1 MANQPKQTPKKTK
14 NKKAEAKTAEAKT
27 AETEVGPRRPL
38 LRSRSDRMLWGVA
51 GGLADHLGFSAVL
64 VRIAFVLTTF
74 FGGAGLLAYLVLAV
88 ALPEDDGE
96 GNPVQESVWA
106 RLGKVTLICL
116 LVGLALCAAAGLA
129 VVSAWATA
137 TGHGTVVAVIVA
149 ALGVTLVAVAFAE
162 SVRRRIVPWLVT
174 LGVVLGL
181 PAAAV
186 ATADVH
192 FSNSIGE
199 RNYTPTVVADLPA
212 DGYELGTG
220 QMKID
225 LRSLPWAKGKTIHV
239 SAHQG
244 LGQMIVSVPARVCVV
259 GHATAKG
266 GELII
271 AGDVSHGV
279 DAEVDQGAAR
289 SQAPRLDFDGD
300 IQFGQL
306 LVTDQAPDEIDTR
319 GIDYDHHQKEEASQR
334 MVCGR

>member
-1 MANQPKQTPKKTK
+1 MPNPPK
-14 NKKAEAKTAEAKT
+14 NKPKTTKT
-27 AETEVGPRRPL
+27 TKKKEPETVVGPRRPL
-38 LRSRSDRMLWGVA
+38 LRSRSDRVLWGVA

-88 ALPEDDGE
+88 ALPENDGE
-96 GNPVQESVWA
+96 GNPVPESVWA
-106 RLGKVTLICL
+106 RLGKVTLICI
-116 LVGLALCAAAGLA
+116 LVGIALFAAAGLA
-129 VVSAWATA
+129 VASAWATA
-137 TGHGTVVAVIVA
+137 TGHGTVIAIILAAV
-149 ALGVTLVAVAFAE
+149 GVSLVAIAFAE
-162 SVRRRIVPWLVT
+162 SVRRRVVPWLVT

-181 PAAAV
+181 PAGAV
-186 ATADVH
+186 AAADIH

-199 RNYTPTVVADLPA
+199 RNYTPSVVADLPA

-225 LRSLPWAKGKTIHV
+225 LRQLPWAKGQTIHV

-244 LGQMIVSVPARVCVV
+244 LGQMIVSVPKRVCVI

-266 GELII
+266 GELIV

-279 DAEVDQGAAR
+279 DAEVDQGAAL

-306 LVTDQAPDEIDTR
+306 VVTDQDPDEFDDR
-319 GIDYDHHQKEEASQR
+319 GPDDYDHDRQEQEEASQKV
-334 MVCGR
+334 VCGR